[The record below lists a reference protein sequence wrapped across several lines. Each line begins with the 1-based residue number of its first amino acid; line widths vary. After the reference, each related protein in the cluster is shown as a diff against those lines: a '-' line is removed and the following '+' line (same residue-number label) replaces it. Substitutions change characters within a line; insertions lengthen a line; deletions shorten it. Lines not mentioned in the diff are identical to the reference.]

1 MIESETISFHNVQF
15 NGTIWPVDNPSWS
28 RKEIG
33 DPEAEAIW
41 ETFEQIRT
49 FPITRDDVIALGKD
63 PETVVR
69 YPDEDFGLGE
79 EAYIAALDIQHK
91 IHCVNEL
98 RKTAFSDY
106 GKMTPR
112 KKAHGQLWW
121 IHLRHCLDILT
132 QDMICHADADLVTYR
147 WMDTQPYPF
156 PDFSVNRQCRSINNI
171 LQYRD
176 EHKVDVDK
184 YLAMQKP
191 KSNITQVPSEPG
203 YYASKRPFQFCQWLG
218 ADQAI

>member
-1 MIESETISFHNVQF
+1 MIESETISFHNVQL

-41 ETFEQIRT
+41 ETFEQIKT
-49 FPITRDDVIALGKD
+49 FPITRNDVIALGKD
-63 PETVVR
+63 PETVAR

-79 EAYIAALDIQHK
+79 EAYVAALDIQHK
-91 IHCVNEL
+91 IHCLNEL

-106 GKMTPR
+106 AKTAPR
-112 KKAHGQLWW
+112 KKEHGQLWW
-121 IHLRHCLDILT
+121 IHLRHCLDMLT
-132 QDMICHADADLVTYR
+132 QDVLCHADADLVTYR

-156 PDFSVNRQCRSINNI
+156 PDFSVNRQCRNI
-171 LQYRD
+171 DDLLRYRD

-191 KSNITQVPSEPG
+191 KSNITQVPGEPG
-203 YYASKRPFQFCQWLG
+203 YYASKRPFQFCQW
-218 ADQAI
+218 